1 MQERSTHF
9 PSHFY
14 PRPPR
19 GGRPPFLS
27 TRTRCTHFY
36 PRPPRG
42 GRRLCAEQGLDRV
55 PISIHA
61 LREEGD
67 KSDGGRRPHR
77 QNFYPRPPRG
87 GRHSNW
93 VRFLTKRIISI
104 HALREEGDQFFFDR
118 ARAALQFLSTP
129 SARRAT
135 IQKSEVSA
143 VEKISIHALREEG
156 DISKKSRYK
165 TRKANFYPR
174 PPRGG
179 RPLRFL
185 PGLLPDY
192 FYPRPPRG
200 GRHDE
205 AEEWCDNMVFL
216 STPSARRAT
225 FPSPMI

>member
-67 KSDGGRRPHR
+67 RWNRP
-77 QNFYPRPPRG
+77 QQKMM
-87 GRHSNW
+87 
-93 VRFLTKRIISI
+93 VL
-104 HALREEGDQFFFDR
+104 
-118 ARAALQFLSTP
+118 FLSTP

-135 IQKSEVSA
+135 RHQHRRPA
-143 VEKISIHALREEG
+143 GLKISIHALREEG
-156 DISKKSRYK
+156 DKRVKNVRSHIR
-165 TRKANFYPR
+165 NFYPR

-179 RPLRFL
+179 RPISIF
-185 PGLLPDY
+185 GSAMD
-192 FYPRPPRG
+192 
-200 GRHDE
+200 DI
-205 AEEWCDNMVFL
+205 FL

-225 FPSPMI
+225 EAAKAAAPVEDISIHALREEGDAANLGLC